1 MHSLNRT
8 FAECTAHR
16 SRLFAI
22 RRVVT
27 LGHTNAMGGAYFAA
41 YFAWTGEA
49 REELLLGVQLPK
61 NLVLHTSEAHM
72 KYLRELAP
80 FDALE
85 LFVWPRLQRRAVS
98 LRFFFLRADQLIAV
112 GDQLFCF
119 TSGGVVTDVPDEFI
133 QRLKH
138 ADPGSTA

>member
-1 MHSLNRT
+1 MHILNRT
-8 FAECTAHR
+8 FAACMAHR

-49 REELLLGVQLPK
+49 REDMLLGVQLPK
-61 NLVLHTSEAHM
+61 HLVLHTSEAHM

-80 FDALE
+80 FDVFE
-85 LFVWPRLQRRAVS
+85 VFVWPRLQRRAIS
-98 LRFFFLRADQLIAV
+98 LRFFFVRAEQLMAVGVQLI
-112 GDQLFCF
+112 CF
-119 TSGGVVTDVPDEFI
+119 TSAGVVTEVPDEFI
-133 QRLKH
+133 QGLKH
-138 ADPGSTA
+138 ADPGSSL

>member
-1 MHSLNRT
+1 MHTLSRT
-8 FAECTAHR
+8 FAACMAHR

-49 REELLLGVQLPK
+49 REELMLGVQLPK

-80 FDALE
+80 FDAFE
-85 LFVWPRLQRRAVS
+85 LFVWPRLQRRAIS
-98 LRFFFLRADQLIAV
+98 LRFFFVRRDELIAV
-112 GDQLFCF
+112 GDQTICF
-119 TSGGVVTDVPDEFI
+119 KSDGAVVEVPDEFI

-138 ADPGSTA
+138 SDPGCSL